1 MPVLKEKLQNDMDER
16 QAITSM
22 VETEYVRPSVE
33 EQNLADAI
41 IQKIS
46 KRFSVELIG
55 HEVGELEADIKL
67 GNGPIEQYLQDD
79 SVTEIVVQRFD
90 NIVIERHGMIE
101 KVENAFSNEDVTEL
115 LITWLI
121 PHQQINPE
129 IANNTAITE
138 YLFFFP

>member
-46 KRFSVELIG
+46 
-55 HEVGELEADIKL
+55 
-67 GNGPIEQYLQDD
+67 
-79 SVTEIVVQRFD
+79 
-90 NIVIERHGMIE
+90 
-101 KVENAFSNEDVTEL
+101 
-115 LITWLI
+115 
-121 PHQQINPE
+121 
-129 IANNTAITE
+129 
-138 YLFFFP
+138 

>member
-55 HEVGELEADIKL
+55 HEVGELEADIKKAISEECS
-67 GNGPIEQYLQDD
+67 NLQ
-79 SVTEIVVQRFD
+79 
-90 NIVIERHGMIE
+90 
-101 KVENAFSNEDVTEL
+101 
-115 LITWLI
+115 
-121 PHQQINPE
+121 
-129 IANNTAITE
+129 
-138 YLFFFP
+138 